1 MRMKKRVLI
10 IDDSGYSRA
19 TIRSVLEEA
28 GYIVVGEAKNGTEAL
43 HMIKSIEHDLMTL
56 DNILPDMTGLDI
68 LRKLKQSD
76 HELQSK
82 VLMISA
88 VGQQSAIQEGLELGA
103 VAYITKPFTSEQLI
117 GHVRDTLER

>member
-1 MRMKKRVLI
+1 MKKRVLI